1 MIFVTWVGVRD
12 LDAHRRIGVEGGG
25 RGRLQVVPCAQEAR
39 DPIFLAN
46 KLFQRA
52 ARVRS
57 RHTQAYRACA
67 EDRVSCQRRA
77 FGFTRFFVRPA
88 YCVTIILVLE
98 SRLTSWI
105 GTLHKDRG
113 ARGLALHFLPI
124 WIISVTVNLCAVC
137 ISPASC
143 RCRTALHGSLLST
156 L

>member
-39 DPIFLAN
+39 DPILFLAN

-77 FGFTRFFVRPA
+77 FGF
-88 YCVTIILVLE
+88 
-98 SRLTSWI
+98 
-105 GTLHKDRG
+105 
-113 ARGLALHFLPI
+113 
-124 WIISVTVNLCAVC
+124 SVYTD
-137 ISPASC
+137 
-143 RCRTALHGSLLST
+143 HGSVCATRIASQSYSFWSHV
-156 L
+156 

>member
-1 MIFVTWVGVRD
+1 MP
-12 LDAHRRIGVEGGG
+12 IGVEGGG

-77 FGFTRFFVRPA
+77 FGFYTEHGSLCDH
-88 YCVTIILVLE
+88 CVTYSFGVTFNQ
-98 SRLTSWI
+98 TSWI
-105 GTLHKDRG
+105 GTLHNQRPG
-113 ARGLALHFLPI
+113 FF
-124 WIISVTVNLCAVC
+124 SVTVNL
-137 ISPASC
+137 
-143 RCRTALHGSLLST
+143 
-156 L
+156 